1 MDSFLIVGQL
11 QELIQNVKKAK
22 EEYDGKARNWA
33 VVNTELEKVLAYVKT
48 YCVEE
53 EE

>member
-1 MDSFLIVGQL
+1 MESWMIVGQL

-22 EEYDGKARNWA
+22 DEYEGKARNWA
-33 VVNTELEKVLAYVKT
+33 IVITSLEKVLAYVKY